1 MMLELA
7 QYIQVFLHKH
17 DRPPVSLYEEM
28 VERQRAEERR
38 EREREEKERQLSRIK
53 EEEQVLHIH
62 VATVSGGSQL
72 EPGSWSRHIH
82 VYCGLGVKRTR
93 VGIMNAILYVHA
105 HVYLGKCIVLTLE
118 I

>member
-7 QYIQVFLHKH
+7 QHIQVFLHKH

-53 EEEQVLHIH
+53 EEEQVLLLLL
-62 VATVSGGSQL
+62 VNGVSGYL
-72 EPGSWSRHIH
+72 EQTNMG
-82 VYCGLGVKRTR
+82 
-93 VGIMNAILYVHA
+93 
-105 HVYLGKCIVLTLE
+105 
-118 I
+118 

>member
-7 QYIQVFLHKH
+7 QHIQVFLHKH

-53 EEEQVLHIH
+53 EEEQVL
-62 VATVSGGSQL
+62 ATVSERSL
-72 EPGSWSRHIH
+72 WEPG
-82 VYCGLGVKRTR
+82 
-93 VGIMNAILYVHA
+93 AA
-105 HVYLGKCIVLTLE
+105 
-118 I
+118 